1 MKLPKKLQPETQW
14 HGSKIM
20 TASITKAM
28 QQTKNMNMNNMFVA
42 N

>member
-1 MKLPKKLQPETQW
+1 MKLPKTFQPETQW

-20 TASITKAM
+20 IATINKAM
-28 QQTKNMNMNNMFVA
+28 QQTKNINMNNMFVA